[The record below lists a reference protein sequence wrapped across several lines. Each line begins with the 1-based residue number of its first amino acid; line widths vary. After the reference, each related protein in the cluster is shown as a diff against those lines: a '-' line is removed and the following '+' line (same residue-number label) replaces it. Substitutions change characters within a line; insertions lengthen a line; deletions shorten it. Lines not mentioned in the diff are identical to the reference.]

1 MSKIQITIKGIAAEL
16 VIGNYLPSD
25 KTIFT
30 NWEDFYH
37 YNDVL
42 HHSQLIAD
50 HISEIEILIDDKQIY
65 KGKIPAA
72 QFIAEKS
79 FMPNMV
85 ENAVYLRTECVENA
99 VYSIETEIEDF
110 SISKLKFLTQDYELI
125 FKTAKEFVT
134 QVQYNGKQLD
144 LVWKSASP
152 VGNVCLL
159 CGFQN
164 GFLVPLY
171 DAVSKK
177 YARHN
182 MN

>member
-1 MSKIQITIKGIAAEL
+1 
-16 VIGNYLPSD
+16 
-25 KTIFT
+25 
-30 NWEDFYH
+30 
-37 YNDVL
+37 
-42 HHSQLIAD
+42 
-50 HISEIEILIDDKQIY
+50 
-65 KGKIPAA
+65 
-72 QFIAEKS
+72 
-79 FMPNMV
+79 MV

-99 VYSIETEIEDF
+99 VYSIETEIENF

-134 QVQYNGKQLD
+134 QAQYDGKQLD
-144 LVWKSASP
+144 LVWNSSTP

-171 DAVSKK
+171 DSVSKK